1 MDRRSALKA
10 SGALIAL
17 GATGCSSMPG
27 MGNWI
32 PLFDGGG
39 TDAFNPIGKANWRV
53 VNGVLDGTITTNGLP
68 LVADPD
74 QFAP

>member
-1 MDRRSALKA
+1 MARRSALKA
-10 SGALIAL
+10 SGALFAL
-17 GATGCSSMPG
+17 TAAGCSSMPG

-53 VNGVLDGTITTNGLP
+53 VTVS
-68 LVADPD
+68 
-74 QFAP
+74 